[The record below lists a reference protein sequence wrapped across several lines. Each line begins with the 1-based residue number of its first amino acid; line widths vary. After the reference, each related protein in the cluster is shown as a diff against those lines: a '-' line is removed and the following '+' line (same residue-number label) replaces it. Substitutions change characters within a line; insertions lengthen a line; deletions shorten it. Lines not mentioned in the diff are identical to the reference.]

1 MRKTRLK
8 AFAAYQCHNAS
19 RVYHERRTDISL
31 IWFQK
36 AILAKYVKSGRDIF
50 GSDRREI
57 FIAFAQ
63 SGYQPTHLIPNLI
76 LCALYLKTMLQDKN
90 WCLCIEN

>member
-1 MRKTRLK
+1 MLVEYIIRGKNRHLSYLVSAVT
-8 AFAAYQCHNAS
+8 
-19 RVYHERRTDISL
+19 T
-31 IWFQK
+31 K
-36 AILAKYVKSGRDIF
+36 AILAKCVKSGRDIF

-76 LCALYLKTMLQDKN
+76 MCALSLKTMASQLRLMSVYKR
-90 WCLCIEN
+90 IG